1 VELLGIALRV
11 LGTNRSA
18 HLLESWADSNAL
30 IAMPTIR
37 RPTWEE
43 RISLKNAFV
52 YKLNGAQR
60 LQGCTARS
68 ISALCM
74 ASRRQYGGMALR
86 TRAEAGTF
94 GPVTDEQARCI

>member
-60 LQGCTARS
+60 LQGMGIQPSTS
-68 ISALCM
+68 GKKLYSSVDLGALH
-74 ASRRQYGGMALR
+74 G
-86 TRAEAGTF
+86 F
-94 GPVTDEQARCI
+94 